1 MKIIPP
7 YLRVYQQ
14 ILKDL
19 ENAFP
24 FLNVPK
30 AKAGRKP
37 KLTDIHIAAIFIL
50 SYITNTKVLTLAK
63 QLIDPSIQSWHIFRS
78 YRLKR
83 VYRILREYK
92 LHKLRLMILARL
104 LYGEKIELVIDG
116 TIVDIAN
123 VNRARTKKIWRAR
136 KASLYRREATDGA
149 VEALLANR
157 PISSKSSLFTLT
169 ISKV

>member
-1 MKIIPP
+1 MEIIPP
-7 YLRVYQQ
+7 YLRIYQQ

-19 ENAFP
+19 ENALP

-50 SYITNTKVLTLAK
+50 SYITNTKVLTLA
-63 QLIDPSIQSWHIFRS
+63 QLLIDPYIQSWHIFRR

-104 LYGEKIELVIDG
+104 LYGYVGEYKDGCYVCVCEFRLSACFWFWHIKEWKGIFKVFEDLLVD
-116 TIVDIAN
+116 A
-123 VNRARTKKIWRAR
+123 
-136 KASLYRREATDGA
+136 
-149 VEALLANR
+149 
-157 PISSKSSLFTLT
+157 
-169 ISKV
+169 